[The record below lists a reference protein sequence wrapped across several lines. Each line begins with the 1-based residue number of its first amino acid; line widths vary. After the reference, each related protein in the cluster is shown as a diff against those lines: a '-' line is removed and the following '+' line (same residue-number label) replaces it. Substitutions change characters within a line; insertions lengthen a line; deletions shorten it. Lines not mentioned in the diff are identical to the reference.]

1 MPKNKRIIP
10 TLLFAALSLTATAN
24 GETGQKETTDS
35 KQVLTL
41 TLSEVI
47 RMAQEQSPSAV
58 SARLSREQA
67 ELDYKYYKANYLP
80 SVTLSS
86 NPNYSRSI
94 NKITQPDGTYKYLEQ
109 NSLSADLSLSL
120 QQNVPL
126 TGGTLSLT
134 SSLDR
139 MDLFYEGREKQT
151 SYSSNPAYITYSQNL
166 FGVNSLKWDR
176 RIEPIAYRQACKAYN
191 ETMELIAS
199 NACNYFF
206 SLASAQVNAEIA
218 EFNYANADTLY
229 RYAQGRYNIG
239 TITENE
245 MLQLEISK
253 LSAETDRINAKFSVE
268 DQMQSLRSFLA
279 LQDNIDIRV
288 VIEDS
293 ISHFIVPADEALAM
307 AYQYN
312 PDPEYFKQARLQN
325 DRNVANA
332 KANAGLRAN
341 IYLRFGLTQTG
352 PDLESAYRDPINSQ
366 AASISL
372 SLPILDWG
380 RGRGQVKMARASR
393 ELSNMRIDQD
403 ERNFEENVYRLV
415 RQFNQQAAQMNILA
429 KTDITAER
437 RFEVA
442 RHLYLTGK
450 STILDLNSAT
460 SEKDSARRNRISAL
474 HNYWSLYYTLRSLT
488 GYDFEKGKKIEWEYK
503 KKEYKGR

>member
-1 MPKNKRIIP
+1 MQNKRIIP
-10 TLLFAALSLTATAN
+10 TLLLAALSLTATAN
-24 GETGQKETTDS
+24 GEIGKQEPTNS

-80 SVTLSS
+80 SVTLNS
-86 NPNYSRSI
+86 NPSYNRSI

-139 MDLFYEGREKQT
+139 MDMFYEGRDKQT
-151 SYSSNPAYITYSQNL
+151 SYSTNPAYITYSQNL

-176 RIEPIAYRQACKAYN
+176 RIEPIAYRRACKAYN

-199 NACNYFF
+199 NACVYFF

-253 LSAETDRINAKFSVE
+253 LSAETGRINAKFSVE

-293 ISHFIVPADEALAM
+293 INHFIVPADEALAM
-307 AYQYN
+307 AYQHN

-325 DRNVANA
+325 DRSVASA
-332 KANAGLRAN
+332 KANAGLRAS

-352 PDLESAYRDPINSQ
+352 PDIESAYRDPINSQ

-415 RQFNQQAAQMNILA
+415 RQFNQQAAQMNILS

-503 KKEYKGR
+503 R

>member
-10 TLLFAALSLTATAN
+10 TLLLAALSLTATAN

-120 QQNVPL
+120 QQRVPL

-139 MDLFYEGREKQT
+139 MDMFYEGREKQT
-151 SYSSNPAYITYSQNL
+151 SYSTNPAYITYSQDL
-166 FGVNSLKWDR
+166 FGVNSLKWER

-253 LSAETDRINAKFSVE
+253 LSAETGRINAKFSVE

-293 ISHFIVPADEALAM
+293 INHFIVPADEALSM
-307 AYQYN
+307 AYQHN

-352 PDLESAYRDPINSQ
+352 PDIESAYRDPINSQ

-393 ELSNMRIDQD
+393 ELSNMQIDQS

-503 KKEYKGR
+503 K

>member
-10 TLLFAALSLTATAN
+10 TLLLAALSLTATAN

-120 QQNVPL
+120 QQRVPL

-139 MDLFYEGREKQT
+139 MDMFYEGREKQT
-151 SYSSNPAYITYSQNL
+151 SYSTNPAYITYSQDL
-166 FGVNSLKWDR
+166 FGVNSLKWER

-253 LSAETDRINAKFSVE
+253 LSAETGRINAKFSVE

-293 ISHFIVPADEALAM
+293 INHFIVPADEALSM
-307 AYQYN
+307 AYQHN
-312 PDPEYFKQARLQN
+312 PYPEYFKQARLQN

-332 KANAGLRAN
+332 KANAGLRAS

-352 PDLESAYRDPINSQ
+352 PDIESAYRDPINSQ

-393 ELSNMRIDQD
+393 ELSNMQIDQS

-503 KKEYKGR
+503 K

>member
-10 TLLFAALSLTATAN
+10 TLLLAALSLTATAN

-120 QQNVPL
+120 QQRVPL

-139 MDLFYEGREKQT
+139 MDMFYEGREKQT
-151 SYSSNPAYITYSQNL
+151 SYSTNPAYITYSQDL
-166 FGVNSLKWDR
+166 FGVNSLKWER

-253 LSAETDRINAKFSVE
+253 LSAETGRINAKFSVE

-293 ISHFIVPADEALAM
+293 INHFIVPADEALSM
-307 AYQYN
+307 AYQHN

-332 KANAGLRAN
+332 KANAGLRAS

-352 PDLESAYRDPINSQ
+352 PDIESAYRDPINSQ

-393 ELSNMRIDQD
+393 ELSNMQIDQS

-488 GYDFEKGKKIEWEYK
+488 GYDFEKGEEIEWEYK
-503 KKEYKGR
+503 K

>member
-10 TLLFAALSLTATAN
+10 TLLLAALSLTATAN
-24 GETGQKETTDS
+24 NEIGKKETTED

-139 MDLFYEGREKQT
+139 MDMFYEGREKQT
-151 SYSSNPAYITYSQNL
+151 SYSTNPAYITYSQNL
-166 FGVNSLKWDR
+166 FGINSLKWDR

-199 NACNYFF
+199 NACSYFF

-229 RYAQGRYNIG
+229 RYAQGRYGIG

-245 MLQLEISK
+245 MLQLEIRK
-253 LSAETDRINAKFSVE
+253 LDAETGRINAKFSVE

-293 ISHFIVPADEALAM
+293 INHFIVPADEALAM
-307 AYQYN
+307 AYQHN

-325 DRNVANA
+325 DRNVAHA
-332 KANAGLRAN
+332 KANAGLRAS

-352 PDLESAYRDPINSQ
+352 PDIESAYRDPINSQ

-393 ELSNMRIDQD
+393 ELSNMQIDQS

-474 HNYWSLYYTLRSLT
+474 RNYWSLYYTLRSLT
-488 GYDFEKGKKIEWEYK
+488 GYDFEKGKKIEWNFK
-503 KKEYKGR
+503 

>member
-10 TLLFAALSLTATAN
+10 TLLLAALSLTATAN

-35 KQVLTL
+35 KQMLTL

-120 QQNVPL
+120 QQRVPL

-139 MDLFYEGREKQT
+139 MDMFYEGREKQT
-151 SYSSNPAYITYSQNL
+151 SYSTNPAYITYSQDL
-166 FGVNSLKWDR
+166 FGVNSLKWER

-199 NACNYFF
+199 SACNYFF

-253 LSAETDRINAKFSVE
+253 LSAETGRINAKFSVE

-293 ISHFIVPADEALAM
+293 INHFIVPADEALSM
-307 AYQYN
+307 AYQHN

-352 PDLESAYRDPINSQ
+352 PDIESAYRDPINSQ

-393 ELSNMRIDQD
+393 ELSNMQIDQS

-503 KKEYKGR
+503 K

>member
-1 MPKNKRIIP
+1 MQRKRIIP
-10 TLLFAALSLTATAN
+10 TLLLAALSLTATAN
-24 GETGQKETTDS
+24 GEVGKQEPTNS

-80 SVTLSS
+80 SVTLNS
-86 NPNYSRSI
+86 NPSYNRSI

-139 MDLFYEGREKQT
+139 MDMFYEGRDKQT
-151 SYSSNPAYITYSQNL
+151 SYSTNPAYITYSQNL

-176 RIEPIAYRQACKAYN
+176 RIEPIAYRQACKQYN
-191 ETMELIAS
+191 ETMELIAA
-199 NACNYFF
+199 NACSYFF
-206 SLASAQVNAEIA
+206 NLASAQVNAEIA

-229 RYAQGRYNIG
+229 RYAQGRYGIG

-245 MLQLEISK
+245 MLQLEIRK
-253 LSAETDRINAKFSVE
+253 LDAETGRINARFSVE

-293 ISHFIVPADEALAM
+293 INHFIVPADEALAM
-307 AYQYN
+307 AYQHN

-325 DRNVANA
+325 DRSVASA
-332 KANAGLRAN
+332 KANAGLRAS

-352 PDLESAYRDPINSQ
+352 PDIESAYRDPINSQ

-415 RQFNQQAAQMNILA
+415 RQFNQQAAQMNILS

-442 RHLYLTGK
+442 RHLYMTGK

-503 KKEYKGR
+503 R

>member
-10 TLLFAALSLTATAN
+10 TLLLAALSLTATAN

-120 QQNVPL
+120 QQRVPL

-139 MDLFYEGREKQT
+139 MDMFYEGREKQT
-151 SYSSNPAYITYSQNL
+151 SYSTNPAYITYSQDL
-166 FGVNSLKWDR
+166 FGVNSLKWER

-253 LSAETDRINAKFSVE
+253 LSAETGRINAKFSVE

-293 ISHFIVPADEALAM
+293 INHFIVPADEALSM
-307 AYQYN
+307 AYQHN

-332 KANAGLRAN
+332 KANAGLRAS

-352 PDLESAYRDPINSQ
+352 PDIESAYRDPINSQ

-393 ELSNMRIDQD
+393 ELSNMQIDQS

-503 KKEYKGR
+503 K

>member
-10 TLLFAALSLTATAN
+10 TLLLAALSLTATAN
-24 GETGQKETTDS
+24 GETRQKETTDS

-120 QQNVPL
+120 QQRVPL

-139 MDLFYEGREKQT
+139 MDMFYEGREKQT
-151 SYSSNPAYITYSQNL
+151 SYSTNPAYITYSQDL
-166 FGVNSLKWDR
+166 FGVNSLKWER

-253 LSAETDRINAKFSVE
+253 LSAETGRINAKFSVE

-293 ISHFIVPADEALAM
+293 INHFIVPADEALSM
-307 AYQYN
+307 AYQHN

-332 KANAGLRAN
+332 KANAGLRAS

-352 PDLESAYRDPINSQ
+352 PDIESAYRDPINSQ

-393 ELSNMRIDQD
+393 ELSNMQIDQS

-503 KKEYKGR
+503 K